1 MIIQNIYGLPE
12 GVLQLPENFVI
23 PEKRVKRSPRPVDFE
38 DLTEEQHR
46 AAIELMAYIEGETDF
61 RMWLLKGYAGTGK
74 TYTLGKIQDWLLYA
88 KKMKVAA
95 SAPTNKAVH
104 VIKDLCDIAD
114 PKLTFSTIHSLLG
127 LKESYDYQGRLKFIP
142 DPQHPPSLEGYDVL
156 FIDEASMFD
165 DDLFRL
171 INPFVEKGVKIV
183 FIGDPAQIPPVNRM
197 DCIPF
202 ITKHQRT
209 YKIGVSELV
218 NIRRQAHDNPLLH
231 FATEIREQR
240 GTNEFDY
247 QYECVVKDGMG
258 VIPIVKKANDLIYQI
273 CDVYFANKIFQDYPD
288 FMKVIAWRNITVNA
302 VNNKVRE
309 LIYKEHINKVGD
321 DIAQAKYK
329 LPMLMPGEKMIAD
342 SPIKNEQG
350 IIILTTNA
358 EFVVKEFDV
367 SATIHTAKVGDQV
380 IARNEYKYYDTDIE
394 TMNTRGKI
402 IKLNIRVLHED
413 CVKMYNHTLELF
425 KIRIAQIGDA
435 GMRAGAWRSYYD
447 LFNLFAKVKYNYAIT
462 AHKAQG
468 SSYENCMMI
477 EWDMYENTRYEERN
491 RIRYV
496 AATRARKYLF
506 IIK

>member
-1 MIIQNIYGLPE
+1 MPE
-12 GVLQLPENFVI
+12 QPLILPENFVI
-23 PEKRVKRSPRPVDFE
+23 PEKRVKRGPKPVNFE
-38 DLTEEQHR
+38 DLTEEQH
-46 AAIELMAYIEGETDF
+46 AAAVELMAYIEGETDF
-61 RMWLLKGYAGTGK
+61 RMWVLKGYAGTGK
-74 TYTLGKIQDWLLYA
+74 TYTLGKLQDWLLYA
-88 KKMKVAA
+88 KKYKVAA
-95 SAPTNKAVH
+95 SAPTNKAVQ

-142 DPQHPPSLEGYDVL
+142 DPQNPPSLEGYDVL
-156 FIDEASMFD
+156 FVDEASMFD

-171 INPFVEKGVKIV
+171 INPFVEKGIKIV
-183 FIGDPAQIPPVNRM
+183 FIGDPAQIPPINRM

-202 ITKHQRT
+202 ITKHQRA
-209 YKIGVSELV
+209 YKIGVSELKQ
-218 NIRRQAHDNPLLH
+218 IRRQAHDNPLLH

-240 GTNEFDY
+240 SADGFDY
-247 QYECVVKDGMG
+247 EYSCVIKDGMG
-258 VIPIVKKANDLIYQI
+258 IIPIEKKANDLIYQI
-273 CDVYFANKIFQDYPD
+273 CDIYFANKIFKDYPD

-309 LIYKEHINKVGD
+309 LIYKEDMLSSGTKIE
-321 DIAQAKYK
+321 QARFK
-329 LPMLMPGEKMIAD
+329 LPMLMPEEKMIAD
-342 SPIKNEQG
+342 SPIKNEQNM
-350 IIILTTNA
+350 IILTTNA
-358 EFVVKEFDV
+358 EFVVKRYNIKAV
-367 SATIHTAKVGDQV
+367 THTATANEEV

-394 TMNTRGKI
+394 TMNQKGQLKKHT
-402 IKLNIRVLHED
+402 IRILHED
-413 CVKMYNHTLELF
+413 CVQAYQHTLELF
-425 KIRIAQIGDA
+425 KIKIAQISDA
-435 GMRAGAWRSYYD
+435 GIRAGCWRKYYE

-477 EWDMYENTRYEERN
+477 EWDMYQNTRYEERN